1 MNEELHQTVSEIRV
15 SKIKKR
21 EKPKEIPEHNERGVE
36 ISERAS
42 KHLVADDL
50 IIGARLATAWKRHG
64 GDVGLLLYQA
74 TGVTIS

>member
-15 SKIKKR
+15 WKIKKR

-42 KHLVADDL
+42 K
-50 IIGARLATAWKRHG
+50 
-64 GDVGLLLYQA
+64 QA
-74 TGVTIS
+74 SRS